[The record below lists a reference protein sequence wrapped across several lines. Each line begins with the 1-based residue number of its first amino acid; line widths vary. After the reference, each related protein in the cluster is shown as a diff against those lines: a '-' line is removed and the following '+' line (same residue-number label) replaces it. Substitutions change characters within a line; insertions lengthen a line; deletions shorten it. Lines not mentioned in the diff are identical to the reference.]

1 MPGGHTE
8 TVKPNLTACPAFQAA
23 ISGPKAGNAQPHAN
37 MAPIS
42 NEHKSVQGLYE
53 DKLLCRSDLLWLFTK
68 KLLNLSYSTIH
79 SHEKIY
85 STTIVSIYL
94 HPFLLPD
101 IYIRYG
107 QETDLMDF

>member
-42 NEHKSVQGLYE
+42 NEHKSVQGLYG
-53 DKLLCRSDLLWLFTK
+53 RF
-68 KLLNLSYSTIH
+68 
-79 SHEKIY
+79 
-85 STTIVSIYL
+85 
-94 HPFLLPD
+94 
-101 IYIRYG
+101 G
-107 QETDLMDF
+107 